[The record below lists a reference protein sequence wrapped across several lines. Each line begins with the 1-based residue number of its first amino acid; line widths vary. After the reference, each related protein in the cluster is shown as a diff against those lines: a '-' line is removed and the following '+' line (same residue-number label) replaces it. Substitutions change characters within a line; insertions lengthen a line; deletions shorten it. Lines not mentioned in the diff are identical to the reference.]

1 MPRFC
6 DSNIETDAIIG
17 KGIDLD
23 DLFDKR
29 IVVEK
34 IKIQPTKFPGKNASG
49 MRMQMQVI
57 PDAKFND
64 EPDEEGDFFVKGE
77 NGLCIGT
84 RRSVFTGSDNL
95 MEELQKAQLDFK
107 NWRTSRNLAP
117 KDFIVFDTTITKVG
131 KMFFT
136 SHKKISYE

>member
-131 KMFFT
+131 KMFHF
-136 SHKKISYE
+136 K

>member
-64 EPDEEGDFFVKGE
+64 EPDEEGNFFVKGE

-131 KMFFT
+131 KMFHFT
-136 SHKKISYE
+136 

>member
-6 DSNIETDAIIG
+6 DSNIEMDAIIG

-131 KMFFT
+131 KMFHFT
-136 SHKKISYE
+136 

>member
-107 NWRTSRNLAP
+107 NWRTSRNLSP

-131 KMFFT
+131 KMFNFT
-136 SHKKISYE
+136 

>member
-34 IKIQPTKFPGKNASG
+34 IKIQPTKFLGKNASG

-57 PDAKFND
+57 PDAKFYD

-131 KMFFT
+131 KMFHFT
-136 SHKKISYE
+136 

>member
-57 PDAKFND
+57 PVAKFND

-131 KMFFT
+131 KMFHFT
-136 SHKKISYE
+136 

>member
-107 NWRTSRNLAP
+107 NWRTSRNLVP

-131 KMFFT
+131 KMFHFT
-136 SHKKISYE
+136 

>member
-131 KMFFT
+131 KMFHFT
-136 SHKKISYE
+136 YKDKL

>member
-34 IKIQPTKFPGKNASG
+34 IKIQQTKFPGKNASG

-131 KMFFT
+131 KMFHFT
-136 SHKKISYE
+136 

>member
-17 KGIDLD
+17 KGIDID

-64 EPDEEGDFFVKGE
+64 EPDEEGDFFVNGE

-131 KMFFT
+131 KMFHFT
-136 SHKKISYE
+136 

>member
-64 EPDEEGDFFVKGE
+64 
-77 NGLCIGT
+77 
-84 RRSVFTGSDNL
+84 
-95 MEELQKAQLDFK
+95 
-107 NWRTSRNLAP
+107 
-117 KDFIVFDTTITKVG
+117 
-131 KMFFT
+131 
-136 SHKKISYE
+136 

>member
-17 KGIDLD
+17 KGTDLD

-117 KDFIVFDTTITKVG
+117 KDYIVFDTTITKVG
-131 KMFFT
+131 KMFHFT
-136 SHKKISYE
+136 

>member
-34 IKIQPTKFPGKNASG
+34 IKIQLTKFPGKNASG

-131 KMFFT
+131 KMFHFT
-136 SHKKISYE
+136 

>member
-57 PDAKFND
+57 PDANFND

-131 KMFFT
+131 KMFHFT
-136 SHKKISYE
+136 

>member
-95 MEELQKAQLDFK
+95 MEELKKAQLDFK

-131 KMFFT
+131 KMFHFT
-136 SHKKISYE
+136 

>member
-23 DLFDKR
+23 VLFDKR

-131 KMFFT
+131 KMFHFT
-136 SHKKISYE
+136 

>member
-1 MPRFC
+1 MPRFR

-131 KMFFT
+131 KMFHFT
-136 SHKKISYE
+136 

>member
-1 MPRFC
+1 MPLFC

-131 KMFFT
+131 KMFHFT
-136 SHKKISYE
+136 

>member
-57 PDAKFND
+57 PDAKFNE

-131 KMFFT
+131 KMFHFT
-136 SHKKISYE
+136 

>member
-95 MEELQKAQLDFK
+95 MEELQKSQLDFK

-131 KMFFT
+131 KMFHFT
-136 SHKKISYE
+136 

>member
-57 PDAKFND
+57 PDATFND

-131 KMFFT
+131 KMFHFT
-136 SHKKISYE
+136 

>member
-107 NWRTSRNLAP
+107 NWRTSRNLSP

-131 KMFFT
+131 KMFHFT
-136 SHKKISYE
+136 

>member
-34 IKIQPTKFPGKNASG
+34 IKIQPTKFPGKNASR

-131 KMFFT
+131 KMFHFT
-136 SHKKISYE
+136 

>member
-17 KGIDLD
+17 KGIDID

-131 KMFFT
+131 KMFHFT
-136 SHKKISYE
+136 

>member
-49 MRMQMQVI
+49 MRMKMQVI

-64 EPDEEGDFFVKGE
+64 DPDEEGDFFVKGE

-131 KMFFT
+131 KMFHFT
-136 SHKKISYE
+136 

>member
-6 DSNIETDAIIG
+6 DSDIETDAIIG

-131 KMFFT
+131 KMFHFT
-136 SHKKISYE
+136 

>member
-117 KDFIVFDTTITKVG
+117 KDFIVFDTTIIKVG
-131 KMFFT
+131 KMFHFT
-136 SHKKISYE
+136 

>member
-131 KMFFT
+131 KMFHFT
-136 SHKKISYE
+136 

>member
-17 KGIDLD
+17 NGIDLD

-131 KMFFT
+131 KMFHFT
-136 SHKKISYE
+136 

>member
-17 KGIDLD
+17 KGIDLG
-23 DLFDKR
+23 DLFGKR

-131 KMFFT
+131 KMFHFT
-136 SHKKISYE
+136 

>member
-84 RRSVFTGSDNL
+84 RRSFFTGSDNL

-131 KMFFT
+131 KMFHFT
-136 SHKKISYE
+136 

>member
-6 DSNIETDAIIG
+6 DSTIETDAIIG

-131 KMFFT
+131 KMFHFT
-136 SHKKISYE
+136 

>member
-6 DSNIETDAIIG
+6 DSNSETDAIIG

-131 KMFFT
+131 KMFHFT
-136 SHKKISYE
+136 